1 LDQQFGL
8 QIKDFDG
15 KAGNLWHV
23 LFMSVQLFVNPEFNW
38 LPKHQI
44 HYFCS
49 NNLHHHMF
57 DNLSLKL
64 DRAFKTLKGTGKITE
79 INVASTVKEI
89 RRALIDADVN
99 YKVAKEVTDKIK
111 DEAMGRDVLIS
122 VSPGQLL
129 VKITQEELTKLMG
142 TSKVDIKLSGDPS
155 VILISGLQGSG
166 KTTFT
171 GKLGSLLK
179 RQGRQVLLVA
189 CDIYRPAAI
198 DQLKV
203 LGEQIGVE
211 VYAEP
216 ESKNALQIANNAIA
230 YAKKTGKK
238 TVVVDTAGRLAV
250 DEAMMQEIE
259 LLKKSLNPSETLFVV
274 DAMTGQDA
282 VNTAKTFD
290 ERLDFDGV
298 VLTKLDGDTRGGAA
312 ISIRH
317 VVNKP
322 IKFISTGE
330 KMENLDVFHPDR
342 MAQRILG
349 MGDVISLVERAQQ
362 SFDEDEAR
370 RLNAKIRQNN
380 FNFDDFL
387 SQLEQVKKM
396 GNIKDLMGM
405 IPGMGK
411 AMKGLDIDED
421 SFKPIEAIIRSMTPK
436 ERQNP
441 DCLDGRRRKRIAD
454 GSGRSII
461 EVNNLMKQ
469 FEDMRKMMKQMN
481 KMGGAKAAMSK
492 LLPPGGRR

>member
-1 LDQQFGL
+1 
-8 QIKDFDG
+8 
-15 KAGNLWHV
+15 
-23 LFMSVQLFVNPEFNW
+23 
-38 LPKHQI
+38 
-44 HYFCS
+44 
-49 NNLHHHMF
+49 MF

-129 VKITQEELTKLMG
+129 IKITQEELTKLMG
-142 TSKVDIKLSGDPS
+142 STKVDIKLSGDPS
-155 VILISGLQGSG
+155 VILIAGLQGSG

-216 ESKNALQIANNAIA
+216 ENKNALQIANNAIA
-230 YAKKTGKK
+230 YAKKSGKK

-250 DEAMMQEIE
+250 DDAMMQEIE
-259 LLKKSLNPSETLFVV
+259 ELKKALNPSETLFVV
-274 DAMTGQDA
+274 DSMTGQDA

-290 ERLDFDGV
+290 DRLNFDGV

-362 SFDEDEAR
+362 SFDEDEAK
-370 RLNAKIRQNN
+370 RLNAKMRQNN

-411 AMKGLDIDED
+411 ALKGLDIDDD
-421 SFKPIEAIIRSMTPK
+421 SFKPVEAIIRSMTPK

-441 DCLDGRRRKRIAD
+441 DIIDGRRRKRLAD
-454 GSGRSII
+454 GSGRSIT

-481 KMGGAKAAMSK
+481 KMGGAKAAMGRMM
-492 LLPPGGRR
+492 PPGMGKR